1 MQKLLIAES
10 SDVMTESLTDL
21 LAEQWEIHTC
31 SNGYAATDMI
41 KYLQPD
47 AMIVDLN
54 LSKKDGL
61 AVMEGCFPELP
72 PVIIATT
79 SFTSPYIE
87 KQAES
92 LGVGYL
98 QRIPCHPGVIA
109 NRLTDMIDLYNNPN
123 RSVVRHLDLLG
134 LNAALDGYRYLLVAI
149 PLCSENA
156 DIRLHKELYPAVREL
171 CNATSDECVEHS
183 IRSAIKAAWKRKN
196 TAVWSRYFP
205 SNQKGDLRCP
215 SNSTF
220 IAKIAAKL

>member
-79 SFTSPYIE
+79 TFTSPYIE
-87 KQAES
+87 TQAES

-149 PLCSENA
+149 PLCSENP
-156 DIRLHKELYPAVREL
+156 DMRLHKELYPAVREL
-171 CNATSDECVEHS
+171 CNVTNAACVERS
-183 IRSAIKAAWKRKN
+183 IRSAIKTAWEHRVVSK
-196 TAVWSRYFP
+196 WSQYFP
-205 SNQKGDLRCP
+205 QNCDGCP
-215 SNSTF
+215 SNKEF